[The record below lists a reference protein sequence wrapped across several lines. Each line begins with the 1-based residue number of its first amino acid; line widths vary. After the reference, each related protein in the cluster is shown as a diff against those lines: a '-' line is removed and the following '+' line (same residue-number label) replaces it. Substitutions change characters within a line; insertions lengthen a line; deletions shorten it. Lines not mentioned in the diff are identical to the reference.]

1 MLLAEHV
8 EREILGVLDDAVGA
22 AVGLD
27 PDHDER
33 RIEGGLRHPV
43 HRGAGDIA
51 LPVIGGQHID
61 AVGDH
66 AQRGFLGILV
76 HRHPPDQV
84 GGIAFS
90 GALHRVR

>member
-8 EREILGVLDDAVGA
+8 ERETLGVLGDRIGA

-27 PDHDER
+27 PGDDER
-33 RIEGGLRHPV
+33 RVEGGLGHPV
-43 HRGAGDIA
+43 DRRAGDIA

-76 HRHPPDQV
+76 HRHPPE
-84 GGIAFS
+84 
-90 GALHRVR
+90 R